1 MTFYILT
8 VAGAIVSS
16 QPYIRKRKKHVLL
29 RSVSLGMGFGGVDVL
44 ITYLTYNVFL
54 RTYPLC
60 KQRSISA
67 DL

>member
-16 QPYIRKRKKHVLL
+16 QPYIHKRKKHVLL

-44 ITYLTYNVFL
+44 ITYSTYSVFL